1 MFIRILFTFIWLFSA
16 SYALSENE
24 TYEGSSAERADLRPV
39 GAVSLVI
46 GRAFSKSLTN
56 AEFSRLN
63 TGTLLY
69 EGDLLKTES
78 SGHIH
83 IQLRDSGVLSLRP
96 NSELKIEVFQFDE
109 ENPEASTVKF
119 NLHMGTTRSVS
130 GKAAESAKH
139 RFRLNTPIAA
149 IGVRGTDFVVSAT
162 SNSVMALVN
171 QGEVVVAPFSPQ
183 CSAQGI
189 GPCSFNALE
198 LDDQA
203 MQVIEF
209 NSDMLVPRFVPIV
222 ALGPENVL
230 YEAFSQGAA
239 LIAGTGQQEAEEP
252 ASPTS
257 SANDL
262 SAQAEDAAVAEK
274 QVVTETV
281 SSLELEVEAREQAPY
296 STGFTPILQQ
306 SASEL
311 RKRQL
316 VWGRFATGKGH
327 LERLTLPFSDAAE
340 GRNISIGG
348 NFEYFLFRPE
358 AGEVQVQRGL
368 GETGFSLSSAQA
380 YFKKEGSVSPVAVT
394 DGRLVVDFS
403 GNSFETSLDLY
414 HLQLG
419 EAQFSA
425 AGGFYSGGY
434 FHARDNNSR
443 VVGATTLDGKESGY
457 FFDFLNWGGLV
468 QGITLWDAP
477 PL

>member
-1 MFIRILFTFIWLFSA
+1 MFIRILCTCLWVFSA
-16 SYALSENE
+16 SHALSENE
-24 TYEGSSAERADLRPV
+24 TYAGSSDEGANLRPV
-39 GAVSLVI
+39 GSVSLVI
-46 GRAFSKSLTN
+46 GRAFSKSLAN
-56 AEFSRLN
+56 AEFARLN
-63 TGTLLY
+63 SGALLY
-69 EGDLLKTES
+69 EGDTLKTES

-83 IQLRDSGVLSLRP
+83 LQLRDSGILSLRP
-96 NSELKIEVFQFDE
+96 NSELQIEVFQFDE
-109 ENPEASTVKF
+109 GNPEASTVKF
-119 NLHMGTTRSVS
+119 NLLRGTTRSVS

-162 SNSVMALVN
+162 STSLMALVN
-171 QGEVVVAPFSPQ
+171 QGEVVVAPFSGQ
-183 CSAQGI
+183 CSAAGI

-209 NSDMLVPRFVPIV
+209 NSDMAMPQLVPIV
-222 ALGPENVL
+222 TLGPESNL
-230 YEAFSQGAA
+230 YEAFSQNAA
-239 LIAGTGQQEAEEP
+239 LMARAGQQESEE
-252 ASPTS
+252 AS
-257 SANDL
+257 SANGV
-262 SAQAEDAAVAEK
+262 SAQTDDAAAAEK
-274 QVVTETV
+274 HVVTETV
-281 SSLELEVEAREQAPY
+281 SSLELEVEAKEQAPY

-306 SASEL
+306 TASQL

-316 VWGRFATGKGH
+316 VWGRFASGKGH
-327 LERLTLPFSDAAE
+327 LERLTLPFSDAAQ

-380 YFKKEGSVSPVAVT
+380 YFKKGGSVSPVAVT

-425 AGGFYSGGY
+425 AGGLFSGGY
-434 FHARDNNSR
+434 FHARTNTSR

-468 QGITLWDAP
+468 QGITLWDVP
-477 PL
+477 SL

>member
-1 MFIRILFTFIWLFSA
+1 MFIRILFTCLWLFSA
-16 SYALSENE
+16 SYALSENGP
-24 TYEGSSAERADLRPV
+24 YPGSSDEGSILRPV

-46 GRAFSKSLTN
+46 GRAFSKSLSS
-56 AEFSRLN
+56 AEFTRLN
-63 TGTLLY
+63 SGALLY

-83 IQLRDSGVLSLRP
+83 LQLRDSGILSLRP
-96 NSELKIEVFQFDE
+96 NSELQIEIFEFDE

-119 NLHMGTTRSVS
+119 NLLKGTTRSVS

-162 SNSVMALVN
+162 STSLMALVN
-171 QGEVVVAPFSPQ
+171 QGEVVVAPFSEQ
-183 CSAQGI
+183 CSAAGV

-209 NSDMLVPRFVPIV
+209 NSEMAMPQLVPIV
-222 ALGPENVL
+222 AIGPESNL
-230 YEAFSQGAA
+230 YEAFSQNAA
-239 LIAGTGQQEAEEP
+239 LIARSGQQETEETATP
-252 ASPTS
+252 ASS
-257 SANDL
+257 VNDI
-262 SAQAEDAAVAEK
+262 SAQSEDAAVAEK
-274 QVVTETV
+274 QLVTETV
-281 SSLELEVEAREQAPY
+281 SSLELEVEAKQQAPY
-296 STGFTPILQQ
+296 STGFTPIRQQ
-306 SASEL
+306 TASEL
-311 RKRQL
+311 RNRQL
-316 VWGRFATGKGH
+316 VWGRFASGKGH

-380 YFKKEGSVSPVAVT
+380 YFKKGGSVSPVAVT

-425 AGGFYSGGY
+425 AGGLYSGGY
-434 FHARDNNSR
+434 FHARSDDSR
-443 VVGATTLDGKESGY
+443 VVGASTLDGKEAGY

-468 QGITLWDAP
+468 QGITLWDATS
-477 PL
+477 L

>member
-1 MFIRILFTFIWLFSA
+1 L
-16 SYALSENE
+16 
-24 TYEGSSAERADLRPV
+24 
-39 GAVSLVI
+39 
-46 GRAFSKSLTN
+46 
-56 AEFSRLN
+56 
-63 TGTLLY
+63 
-69 EGDLLKTES
+69 
-78 SGHIH
+78 
-83 IQLRDSGVLSLRP
+83 Q
-96 NSELKIEVFQFDE
+96 IEVFQFDE

-119 NLHMGTTRSVS
+119 NLLKGTTRSVS
-130 GKAAESAKH
+130 GKAAESARH

-162 SNSVMALVN
+162 STSLMALVN
-171 QGEVVVAPFSPQ
+171 QGEVVVAPFSEQ
-183 CSAQGI
+183 CSAAGI

-209 NSDMLVPRFVPIV
+209 NSDMAMPQLVPIV
-222 ALGPENVL
+222 AISPESNL
-230 YEAFSQGAA
+230 YEAFSQNAA
-239 LIAGTGQQEAEEP
+239 LMARAGQQESEE
-252 ASPTS
+252 AS
-257 SANDL
+257 SANGI
-262 SAQAEDAAVAEK
+262 SAQTDDAAAAEK

-281 SSLELEVEAREQAPY
+281 SSLELEVEAKEQAPY

-306 SASEL
+306 TASQL

-316 VWGRFATGKGH
+316 VWGRFASGKGH
-327 LERLTLPFSDAAE
+327 LERLTLPFSDAAQ

-380 YFKKEGSVSPVAVT
+380 YFKKGGSVSPVAVT

-425 AGGFYSGGY
+425 AGGLFSGGY
-434 FHARDNNSR
+434 FHARTHTSR

-477 PL
+477 SL

>member
-1 MFIRILFTFIWLFSA
+1 MFIRILFTCLWLFSA
-16 SYALSENE
+16 SHAFSENE
-24 TYEGSSAERADLRPV
+24 AYSGSSNEGANLRPV
-39 GAVSLVI
+39 GSVGLVI
-46 GRAFSKSLTN
+46 GRAFSKSLVNT
-56 AEFSRLN
+56 EFNRLN
-63 TGTLLY
+63 SGALLY

-83 IQLRDSGVLSLRP
+83 LQLRDSGILSLRP
-96 NSELKIEVFQFDE
+96 NSELQIEVFQFDE

-119 NLHMGTTRSVS
+119 NLLRGTTRSVS

-162 SNSVMALVN
+162 STSLMALVN
-171 QGEVVVAPFSPQ
+171 QGEVVVAPFSEQ
-183 CSAQGI
+183 CSAAGI

-209 NSDMLVPRFVPIV
+209 NSDMAIPQLVPIV
-222 ALGPENVL
+222 TLGPESNL
-230 YEAFSQGAA
+230 YEAFSQNAA
-239 LIAGTGQQEAEEP
+239 LMAGAGQQETEEAAAP
-252 ASPTS
+252 VS
-257 SANDL
+257 SANGI
-262 SAQAEDAAVAEK
+262 SAQTDDVAGTEK

-281 SSLELEVEAREQAPY
+281 SSLELEVEAKEQAPY

-306 SASEL
+306 TASEL

-316 VWGRFATGKGH
+316 VWGRFASGKGH
-327 LERLTLPFSDAAE
+327 LERLTLPFSDAAQ

-380 YFKKEGSVSPVAVT
+380 YFKKGGSVSPVAVT

-425 AGGFYSGGY
+425 AGGLYSGGY
-434 FHARDNNSR
+434 FHARDDNSR
-443 VVGATTLDGKESGY
+443 VVGATTLDGKEAGY

-468 QGITLWDAP
+468 QGITLWDASS
-477 PL
+477 L

>member
-1 MFIRILFTFIWLFSA
+1 M
-16 SYALSENE
+16 
-24 TYEGSSAERADLRPV
+24 
-39 GAVSLVI
+39 
-46 GRAFSKSLTN
+46 
-56 AEFSRLN
+56 
-63 TGTLLY
+63 
-69 EGDLLKTES
+69 
-78 SGHIH
+78 
-83 IQLRDSGVLSLRP
+83 SLRP
-96 NSELKIEVFQFDE
+96 NSELQIEVFQFDE
-109 ENPEASTVKF
+109 GNPGASTVKF
-119 NLHMGTTRSVS
+119 NLLKGTTRSVS
-130 GKAAESAKH
+130 GEAAESARH

-162 SNSVMALVN
+162 STSLMALVN
-171 QGEVVVAPFSPQ
+171 QGEVVVAPFSEQ
-183 CSAQGI
+183 CSAAGI

-209 NSDMLVPRFVPIV
+209 NSDMAMPQLVPIV
-222 ALGPENVL
+222 TLGPESNL
-230 YEAFSQGAA
+230 YEAFSQNAA
-239 LIAGTGQQEAEEP
+239 LMARAGQQGSEEA
-252 ASPTS
+252 S
-257 SANDL
+257 SANGI
-262 SAQAEDAAVAEK
+262 SAQTDDAAAAEK

-281 SSLELEVEAREQAPY
+281 SSLELEVEAKEQAPY

-306 SASEL
+306 TASQL

-316 VWGRFATGKGH
+316 VWGRFASGKGH
-327 LERLTLPFSDAAE
+327 LERLTLPFSDAAQ

-380 YFKKEGSVSPVAVT
+380 YFKKGGSVSPVAVT

-425 AGGFYSGGY
+425 AGGLFSGGY
-434 FHARDNNSR
+434 FHARTNTSR

-468 QGITLWDAP
+468 QGITLWDVP
-477 PL
+477 SL

>member
-1 MFIRILFTFIWLFSA
+1 MFIRILFTCLWVFSA
-16 SYALSENE
+16 SHALSENE
-24 TYEGSSAERADLRPV
+24 TYAGSSDEGANLRPV
-39 GAVSLVI
+39 GSVSLVI
-46 GRAFSKSLTN
+46 GRAFSKSLAN
-56 AEFSRLN
+56 AEFARLN
-63 TGTLLY
+63 SGALLY
-69 EGDLLKTES
+69 EGDTLKTES

-83 IQLRDSGVLSLRP
+83 LQLRDSGILSLRP
-96 NSELKIEVFQFDE
+96 NSELQIEVFQFDE
-109 ENPEASTVKF
+109 GNPEASTVKF
-119 NLHMGTTRSVS
+119 NLLRGTTRSVS

-162 SNSVMALVN
+162 STSLMALVN
-171 QGEVVVAPFSPQ
+171 QGEVVVAPFSEQ
-183 CSAQGI
+183 CSAAGI

-209 NSDMLVPRFVPIV
+209 NSDMAMPQLVPIV
-222 ALGPENVL
+222 TLGPESNL
-230 YEAFSQGAA
+230 YEAFSQNAA
-239 LIAGTGQQEAEEP
+239 LMARAGQQESEE
-252 ASPTS
+252 AS
-257 SANDL
+257 SANGV
-262 SAQAEDAAVAEK
+262 SAQTDDAAAAEK
-274 QVVTETV
+274 HVVTETV
-281 SSLELEVEAREQAPY
+281 SSLELEVEAKEQAPY

-306 SASEL
+306 TASQL

-316 VWGRFATGKGH
+316 VWGRFASGKGH
-327 LERLTLPFSDAAE
+327 LERLTLPFSDAAQ

-380 YFKKEGSVSPVAVT
+380 YFKKGGSVSPVAVT

-425 AGGFYSGGY
+425 AGGLFSGGY
-434 FHARDNNSR
+434 FHARTNTSR

-468 QGITLWDAP
+468 QGITLWDVP
-477 PL
+477 SL

>member
-1 MFIRILFTFIWLFSA
+1 MFIRILLTCISLFSA

-24 TYEGSSAERADLRPV
+24 TYLGNSGEGADLRPV
-39 GAVSLVI
+39 GSVSLVI
-46 GRAFSKSLTN
+46 GRAFSKSQTSP
-56 AEFSRLN
+56 EFTRLS

-83 IQLRDSGVLSLRP
+83 LQLRDSGIVSLRP
-96 NSELKIEVFQFDE
+96 NSELQIEVFKFDE
-109 ENPEASTVKF
+109 ENPEASAVKF
-119 NLHMGTTRSVS
+119 NLLKGTTRSVS

-162 SNSVMALVN
+162 SNSLMALVN
-171 QGEVVVAPFSPQ
+171 QGEVVVAPFSAQ

-189 GPCSFNALE
+189 GPCSFNAIE

-209 NSDMLVPRFVPIV
+209 NSEMAIPQLVPIV
-222 ALGPENVL
+222 ALGPGNDL
-230 YEAFSQGAA
+230 YETFSQDAS
-239 LIAGTGQQEAEEP
+239 LIAGGIQQAIEESDSA
-252 ASPTS
+252 ASSTNS
-257 SANDL
+257 LSANT
-262 SAQAEDAAVAEK
+262 EDAAVAEK

-281 SSLELEVEAREQAPY
+281 SSLELEDEAKEQAPY
-296 STGFTPILQQ
+296 STGFTPIRQQ
-306 SASEL
+306 TASEL

-316 VWGRFATGKGH
+316 VWGRFASGKGQ
-327 LERLTLPFSDAAE
+327 LERLTLPFSEASE
-340 GRNISIGG
+340 GRSISIGG

-358 AGEVQVQRGL
+358 EGEVQVQRGL

-403 GNSFETSLDLY
+403 INSFETSLDLY

-419 EAQFSA
+419 EAQFSV
-425 AGGFYSGGY
+425 AGGLYSGGY
-434 FHARDNNSR
+434 FHARDDNSR

-468 QGITLWDAP
+468 QGITLWDAA

>member
-1 MFIRILFTFIWLFSA
+1 MFIRILFSSLCLFSA
-16 SYALSENE
+16 SHVFSENE
-24 TYEGSSAERADLRPV
+24 NYAGSSDEGADLRPV
-39 GAVSLVI
+39 GSVSLVI
-46 GRAFSKSLTN
+46 GRAFSKPLASD
-56 AEFSRLN
+56 EFARLN
-63 TGTLLY
+63 SGALLY

-83 IQLRDSGVLSLRP
+83 LQLRDSGILSLRP
-96 NSELKIEVFQFDE
+96 NSELQIEIFEFDE
-109 ENPEASTVKF
+109 ESPEASTVKF
-119 NLHMGTTRSVS
+119 NLLKGTTRSVS

-162 SNSVMALVN
+162 STSLMALVN
-171 QGEVVVAPFSPQ
+171 QGEVVVAPFSEQ
-183 CSAQGI
+183 CSAAGV

-209 NSDMLVPRFVPIV
+209 NSDMVMPQLVPIV
-222 ALGPENVL
+222 AIGPESNL
-230 YEAFSQGAA
+230 YEAFSQNAA
-239 LIAGTGQQEAEEP
+239 LIARSGQQETEETAAP
-252 ASPTS
+252 ASLP
-257 SANDL
+257 NDL
-262 SAQAEDAAVAEK
+262 SAQNEDAAVAEK

-281 SSLELEVEAREQAPY
+281 SSLELEVEAKQQAPY
-296 STGFTPILQQ
+296 STGFTPIRQQ
-306 SASEL
+306 TASEL
-311 RKRQL
+311 RNRQL
-316 VWGRFATGKGH
+316 VWGRFASGKGH

-380 YFKKEGSVSPVAVT
+380 YFKKGGSVSPVAVT

-425 AGGFYSGGY
+425 AGGLYSGGY
-434 FHARDNNSR
+434 FHARSDDSR
-443 VVGATTLDGKESGY
+443 VVGASTLDGKEAGY

-468 QGITLWDAP
+468 QGITLWDATS
-477 PL
+477 L